1 MNLGKL
7 KLNEIMN
14 DALLDCQTDT
24 VKLSGEHALIS
35 KIGAGGIASIAEY
48 TKREEEL
55 QTSMC
60 MWCELL
66 LSG

>member
-1 MNLGKL
+1 MN
-7 KLNEIMN
+7 
-14 DALLDCQTDT
+14 ALFDSQI
-24 VKLSGEHALIS
+24 VKLSGERALIS